1 MYLFN
6 EQENEIKNL
15 IKKFVLEN
23 IEPNANERI
32 NSRIFPKDILYELG
46 RLGYY
51 GMIINEEY
59 DGINMDAVSCMLVIN
74 EISKSDPS
82 IGHILA
88 GLNFGVCF
96 PVQLFGTQQQ
106 KNDYLVS
113 SMKKFKIGV
122 LAFNEPD
129 GAGMGQINTIAEE
142 DGDYFI
148 INGVKSM
155 ITNAS
160 IADYGLIFAKTRDK
174 VTGNERYNIFIID
187 IKDNNAISLGKEEET
202 MGLQSL
208 KIADIHL
215 SNVRAHKSC
224 ILGSDGDGFKI
235 ILKSMELMRI
245 ANSAVA
251 LGIAQRAY
259 DETVNYTKI
268 RKIDAL
274 PMIEL
279 QNVQFKLAD
288 IRTELAVMELS
299 TFYTAQLFDQNPGN
313 VKYYSSISKYFVT
326 EKAKEICDKCLQLFG
341 GYGYIRGYIIE
352 RLYRDIRIMTI
363 LGGTSEAL
371 QSFIAY
377 GITQEDL

>member
-15 IKKFVLEN
+15 IKKFIFEN

-51 GMIINEEY
+51 GMIVNEDY

-96 PVQLFGTQQQ
+96 PIQLFGTQQQ

-113 SMKKFKIGV
+113 SMKNFKIGV

-208 KIADIHL
+208 KIADIYL

-235 ILKSMELMRI
+235 ILKTMELMRI

-268 RKIDAL
+268 RKIDTL

-288 IRTELAVMELS
+288 IRTGLAVMELS
-299 TFYTAQLFDQNPGN
+299 TFYTAQLFDQNPRN

-341 GYGYIRGYIIE
+341 GYGYIRGCIIE

-377 GITQEDL
+377 GITQENL